1 MFKNMQCKPRQRED
15 KKEKVST
22 HFFTRCASKQHINT
36 YQIHF
41 WAINADL
48 MTFEAKKSVNLISK
62 MGCPNLN
69 ALKISKQY
77 SNMTNIASGV
87 YTDVVL
93 SYKLNIY

>member
-1 MFKNMQCKPRQRED
+1 M
-15 KKEKVST
+15 
-22 HFFTRCASKQHINT
+22 NT

-48 MTFEAKKSVNLISK
+48 MIYEAKKYVNLISK
-62 MGCPNLN
+62 MGCLNLN

-77 SNMTNIASGV
+77 SYMTTIASGV
-87 YTDVVL
+87 YADVVL